1 MKRYAIIMAAALAA
15 LSLASCQKEEVK
27 EVKALQYDFNIAE
40 ISGYDGAATK
50 SVKSG
55 WSDGDMIHII
65 FDDACPTKV
74 EDYMILKM
82 VSGNWTVLQEP
93 ATTPSGSTLDAVYY
107 ENDNPGY
114 YFGSGEVNFEN
125 NSRSNNGKYMVLVAN
140 NVGYTIEDS
149 KLTASLQFD
158 FLSQYSN
165 QICVTGLSGD
175 GWALKLQFDGIANVD
190 FISTT
195 PRWDTANNRFRDW
208 SSFIGL
214 SYTAMKMKA
223 DGHYLYVCI
232 QSPAKIS
239 GVNKDWTFSLNKY
252 GMGTWEKT
260 FANKAMGER
269 GALRVAGPSG
279 ITGTE
284 SVGTVVNGWTKT
296 AE

>member
-1 MKRYAIIMAAALAA
+1 MATAVAA
-15 LSLASCQKEEVK
+15 LSFVSCQKEEIK
-27 EVKALQYDFNIAE
+27 NNNTLQYDFNIAE
-40 ISGYDGAATK
+40 MSGYDGAATK

-55 WSDGDMIHII
+55 WSNGDMIHII
-65 FDDACPTKV
+65 FDDVCPTKV

-82 VSGNWTVLQEP
+82 VSGKWTVIQEP

-107 ENDNPGY
+107 ENDKPGY
-114 YFGSGEVNFEN
+114 YFGSGEINFEN
-125 NSRSNNGKYMVLVAN
+125 NLRSNNGQYMVLVAN
-140 NVGYTIEDS
+140 NVNYEIVDN

-165 QICVTGLSGD
+165 QICITGLSED
-175 GWALKLQFDGIANVD
+175 GWYLKFQFDGIKNTD
-190 FISTT
+190 FIATT

-208 SSFIGL
+208 SSFIGTG
-214 SYTAMKMKA
+214 YNAMRMKS

-232 QSPAKIS
+232 QTPSIS

-260 FANKAMGER
+260 FTNKAMCVR
-269 GALRVAGPSG
+269 GALKMSGPSG

-284 SVGTVVNGWTKT
+284 PVGAVVNGWTKT
-296 AE
+296 E